1 MHTDQLLLHC
11 LSSSKFLNF
20 IIVKK
25 QRFDTI
31 ESRET
36 EQEFADS
43 DRIKWLK
50 RLAMPVRE
58 INIGSRGL
66 QSNSTVS
73 QQIGSGRF
81 PVDWIFSPG
90 GIFDVSRSIFGAIEI
105 RRNSSIGTPRVVQD
119 MGEERVKNGCKDFE
133 KSKMT
138 NLI

>member
-1 MHTDQLLLHC
+1 MATRYRFSRLIL
-11 LSSSKFLNF
+11 
-20 IIVKK
+20 VK
-25 QRFDTI
+25 Q
-31 ESRET
+31 
-36 EQEFADS
+36 EQEFTGS

-66 QSNSTVS
+66 HGIPTDW
-73 QQIGSGRF
+73 IWTF

-90 GIFDVSRSIFGAIEI
+90 GIFDVSRSIFAAIEV
-105 RRNSSIGTPRVVQD
+105 RRKSSISTPRVVHD
-119 MGEERVKNGCKDFE
+119 MGEGRVVKNGCEDFE

>member
-1 MHTDQLLLHC
+1 
-11 LSSSKFLNF
+11 
-20 IIVKK
+20 
-25 QRFDTI
+25 
-31 ESRET
+31 
-36 EQEFADS
+36 
-43 DRIKWLK
+43 
-50 RLAMPVRE
+50 MPVRE

-105 RRNSSIGTPRVVQD
+105 RRKSSIGTLRVVHD
-119 MGEERVKNGCKDFE
+119 MGEERVKNGCEDFE